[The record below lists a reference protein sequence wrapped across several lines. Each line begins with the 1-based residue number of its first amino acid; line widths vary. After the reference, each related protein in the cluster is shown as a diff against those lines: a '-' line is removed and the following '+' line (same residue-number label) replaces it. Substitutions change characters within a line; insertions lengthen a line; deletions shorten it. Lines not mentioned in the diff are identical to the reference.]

1 MYLFLHTHTHIYTY
15 IYTNKNV
22 NKNKI
27 TQFVANIQLYGNKI
41 AGNDN
46 ATDSRASKHLPELA
60 NVLFVATPAFCLL
73 FPRSKVA
80 HVHRF

>member
-1 MYLFLHTHTHIYTY
+1 MFPNVFISAHTRTHTHIYT
-15 IYTNKNV
+15 

-60 NVLFVATPAFCLL
+60 NVLFVATACLL
-73 FPRSKVA
+73 PV
-80 HVHRF
+80 VPPL